1 MYNNIKTKHTMK
13 KLFLIMATTLMATT
27 AWAQSQLQSVKGK
40 TKDGKSI
47 NVQYYKGTAQDYI
60 ESVKYQLVDELK
72 AENKTK
78 QNTIN
83 DLQSQL
89 SKANKRIDNL
99 NDQLKKAGS
108 GNNPCTELE
117 EQINQKQS
125 QLDQLNEQLNNLN
138 AQLNEANAENER
150 LRKQVEALQ
159 AENTRLSLNK
169 QRPSRSHFI
178 GVEGSMGGV
187 VLFGDINSSPNPWE
201 KALTWNKQATV
212 YYGTD
217 RLFKDYPLSLEA
229 GLGFRSLPMKATIN
243 KVSGKIED
251 CDGDLYEPHFGDCS
265 EKLTMNCLEIP
276 VRVCWGQPD
285 NNKVSVYTKLGVTP
299 SFILSSTLAQKYSNT
314 GRYPQWNVNFENTE
328 IEELGFFEVE
338 RPEHKVTPKDRKFN
352 LWGNA
357 MFGAYV
363 PVNSSLLFNVG
374 AKLDCPILSIGTFQR
389 GSGSDTPKDKLYDE
403 YFSAGLI
410 NYNSRMLI
418 PSLQAGM
425 VYKL

>member
-1 MYNNIKTKHTMK
+1 MK
-13 KLFLIMATTLMATT
+13 KIFLIMATTLMATT

-72 AENKTK
+72 ADNKTK
-78 QNTIN
+78 QSTIN
-83 DLQSQL
+83 ELQSQL
-89 SKANKRIDNL
+89 NKANKKVDELKDKLKNL
-99 NDQLKKAGS
+99 GT
-108 GNNPCTELE
+108 GNNPCTELQ
-117 EQINQKQS
+117 EQLDQRQS
-125 QLDQLNEQLNNLN
+125 ELDQLNEQLNNVN

-169 QRPSRSHFI
+169 QRPSRSHFV

-201 KALTWNKQATV
+201 KALSWNKQAAV

-217 RLFKDYPLSLEA
+217 RLLEDYPISLEA
-229 GLGFRSLPMKATIN
+229 GLGFRSLPLKATIN

-251 CDGDLYEPHFGDCS
+251 CDGDLYEPNFGDCL

-285 NNKVSVYTKLGVTP
+285 NSKVAIYTKLGLTP
-299 SFILSSTLAQKYSNT
+299 SFILSSSLAQTYSNS
-314 GRYPQWNVNFENTE
+314 GRYPQWNVTFEN
-328 IEELGFFEVE
+328 IEELGFTNVDEVNE
-338 RPEHKVTPKDRKFN
+338 VTPKDRKFN

-357 MFGAYV
+357 AFGAYV
-363 PVNSSLLFNVG
+363 PLNSSLLFNVG
-374 AKLDCPILSIGTFQR
+374 AKLDCPILSTGTFR
-389 GSGSDTPKDKLYDE
+389 SKESKLPNE
-403 YFSAGLI
+403 FSV